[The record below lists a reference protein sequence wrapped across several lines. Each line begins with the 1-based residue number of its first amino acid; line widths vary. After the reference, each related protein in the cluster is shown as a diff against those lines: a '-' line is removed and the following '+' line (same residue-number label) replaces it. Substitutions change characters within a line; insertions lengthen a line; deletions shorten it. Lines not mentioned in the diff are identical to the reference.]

1 MTSTNKTTK
10 TKSSTATTTEVIS
23 KQIYL
28 HSLKQTDTLRKALVK
43 KVDKQLEDFSR
54 AKRNDKAALTIHRL
68 ELAQRKLIF
77 K

>member
-28 HSLKQTDTLRKALVK
+28 HSLKKTDTLRKALVK

-54 AKRNDKAALTIHRL
+54 AKRNDKAALTIRRL